1 MTTRLTAQKM
11 DKQEIEQNYTSNA
24 LHSVTNGSAPTV
36 QISQQNLSNLQQI
49 IRQRNNNIRTSSAK
63 LTSFVQNYN
72 NYTRKDLDTDK
83 LVDNLS
89 VLNSTKDGSKLIK
102 DLSVKF
108 DENNPEDFN
117 REDIKNLSRLFL
129 KYCN

>member
-1 MTTRLTAQKM
+1 M

>member
-89 VLNSTKDGSKLIK
+89 VSK
-102 DLSVKF
+102 
-108 DENNPEDFN
+108 FN
-117 REDIKNLSRLFL
+117 KRRRQID
-129 KYCN
+129 